1 MHPWTRLLGVFVV
14 AVAAALFLKVLPP
27 VIVLVFF
34 VGGVA
39 AVNVI
44 LRSQVRRE
52 RREGFGVSAGLR
64 RESGDPFGLLGY
76 PFALFQ
82 RAPGGRIDEVAWGTW
97 NGLEVK
103 RFDLSWPSAGG
114 AWTRFSCAIAP
125 LGATCPSL
133 VVEAKTFSAVLPAAT
148 ATEAVVPGLGPFSG
162 AYAVH
167 CDDASFARTLLDERI
182 VEWLGGLDEPWGFEV
197 GGGLVLAYGP
207 AVLRGLDVLERLNA
221 LLDLVP
227 AEIRSGSESEADV
240 APRPDAESP

>member
-27 VIVLVFF
+27 LIVLVFF
-34 VGGVA
+34 VGGVS

-52 RREGFGVSAGLR
+52 RRAGFDASPELR
-64 RESGDPFGLLGY
+64 RETGDPFGLLAY

-82 RAPGGRIDEVAWGTW
+82 RAAGGRIDEVTWGTW

-114 AWTRFSCAIAP
+114 EWTRFSCALAP

-133 VVEAKTFSAVLPAAT
+133 VVEARTFSTVLPAGAAT
-148 ATEAVVPGLGPFSG
+148 GTVAPDWGPFPD
-162 AYAVH
+162 AYAVR
-167 CDDASFARTLLDERI
+167 CEDASFARALLDERI
-182 VEWLGGLDEPWGFEV
+182 VAWLGELDEPWGFEL
-197 GGGLVLAYGP
+197 GGGLALAYGP
-207 AVLRGLDVLERLNA
+207 AVLQGVDALERLKA
-221 LLDLVP
+221 FLDLVP
-227 AEIRSGSESEADV
+227 AEIRSDPDSKADV
-240 APRPDAESP
+240 APDPPTAA